1 MKIIIFDKQSQK
13 LYISYRE
20 NIIKKKRKMKR
31 LILLFMA
38 IISNTNYIFER
49 LWVRRSNRPANRV

>member
-1 MKIIIFDKQSQK
+1 
-13 LYISYRE
+13 
-20 NIIKKKRKMKR
+20 MKR